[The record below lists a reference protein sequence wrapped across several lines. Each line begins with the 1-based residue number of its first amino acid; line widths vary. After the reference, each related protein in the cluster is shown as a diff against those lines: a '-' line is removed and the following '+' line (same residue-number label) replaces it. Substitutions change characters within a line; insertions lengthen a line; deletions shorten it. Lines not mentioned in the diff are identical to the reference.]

1 MLGAGCHD
9 GAMATTALPSSSSAS
24 AASIP
29 LTPIALGVAVL
40 AVAGR
45 LMCGWTAPFG
55 FDETFSGVIAAQP
68 GLAALLDWCLHEIGG
83 PVYYILLWGWAALFG
98 TSLAALRAF
107 SMVASLAAPLLILA
121 WGHPDRATRFYWA
134 ALLALWLPGLSAA
147 TSARCYALLL
157 LVTTAQAI
165 SFRRLL
171 DRPAAPRAAAWV
183 ALSGVAV
190 LTHYHAALLSLAQG
204 LLLLALRPRDSLRL
218 APALLLLLPVAGWM
232 AFHLSLLARFA
243 TAGAWYPLVGLA
255 DVGRLPMIFL
265 GSTLLG
271 GCAVAALL
279 LALAR
284 PRWRWHDVPSA
295 DVALACSAVITLA
308 LLLIIGMVRPS
319 FVWRYTYMAAPA
331 ALLGVT
337 LWVRHV
343 GREVAL
349 LPGLVLALFAASTA
363 GRIAGQW
370 QEQTDEVRYMLNLG
384 RPSDWLVAQHATRV
398 GFLWDS
404 PTGRISE
411 PGRIAE
417 VVGFGPRQ
425 AGHPMAVTVLDQP
438 AGALP
443 STVIRGAVERGQIDS
458 LIWLAD
464 ATVPGTRERPRPAWL
479 RRLGWRCRDFGGA
492 AIMMVTCRGPD

>member
-1 MLGAGCHD
+1 
-9 GAMATTALPSSSSAS
+9 MATTALSLSPDART
-24 AASIP
+24 AAMP
-29 LTPIALGVAVL
+29 LWPIATGVIVL

-45 LMCGWTAPFG
+45 ALSGWTAPFG

-68 GLAALLDWCLHEIGG
+68 SARALLDWCLHEIGG
-83 PVYYILLWGWAALFG
+83 PVYYVLLWGWAALFG

-107 SMVASLAAPLLILA
+107 SMVASLGAPLLILR
-121 WGHPDRATRFYWA
+121 WGHPDRATRLYWA
-134 ALLALWLPGLSAA
+134 ALLALWLPGLSTA
-147 TSARCYALLL
+147 TNARCYALLL

-165 SFRRLL
+165 GFRRLL
-171 DRPAAPRAAAWV
+171 DRPTSARAATWV

-190 LTHYHAALLSLAQG
+190 LTHYHAALLSLVQG

-232 AFHLSLLARFA
+232 AFHLSLLAHFA
-243 TAGAWYPLVGLA
+243 AAGAWYPLVGLA
-255 DVGRLPMIFL
+255 DVGRLPLIFL
-265 GSTLLG
+265 GSTMLG

-279 LALAR
+279 AALVA
-284 PRWRWHDVPSA
+284 PRWRWRDVSRA
-295 DVALACSAVITLA
+295 DAAVAWSAVLTLA
-308 LLLIIGMVRPS
+308 LLLLIGMLRPS
-319 FVWRYTYMAAPA
+319 FVWRYTFMTAPA
-331 ALLGVT
+331 ALFGVT
-337 LWVRHV
+337 LWVRRV
-343 GREVAL
+343 GLAVTL

-370 QEQTDEVRYMLNLG
+370 QEPTDEVRYNLNLG
-384 RPSDWLVAQHATRV
+384 RPSDWLVAQHATRL

-411 PGRIAE
+411 PDRIAE
-417 VVGFGPRQ
+417 VIGFGPRQ
-425 AGHPMAVTVLDQP
+425 ARAPVAVTVLDQP
-438 AGALP
+438 ANTLP
-443 STVIRGAVERGQIDS
+443 SSVIRGAIARGQIDS

-464 ATVPGTRERPRPAWL
+464 ASVPGTRERPRAAWL

>member
-1 MLGAGCHD
+1 
-9 GAMATTALPSSSSAS
+9 MATAALSPTSRTH
-24 AASIP
+24 AAPVPLIP
-29 LTPIALGVAVL
+29 VALGVTLL
-40 AVAGR
+40 AIGGR
-45 LMCGWTAPFG
+45 SLSGWTAPFG

-68 GLAALLDWCLHEIGG
+68 DPTALLDWCLHEIGG
-83 PVYYILLWGWAALFG
+83 PVYYVLLWGWAALFG
-98 TSLAALRAF
+98 TSLTALRAF
-107 SMVASLAAPLLILA
+107 SMVASLAAPLVILR
-121 WGHPDRATRFYWA
+121 WGHPDRGTRLLWA

-171 DRPAAPRAAAWV
+171 DRPAPRRAAAWV

-243 TAGAWYPLVGLA
+243 TAGAWYPLVELA
-255 DVGRLPMIFL
+255 DVGRLPFIFL
-265 GSTLLG
+265 GSAVLG

-295 DVALACSAVITLA
+295 DVAVACSAVITLA
-308 LLLIIGMVRPS
+308 LLLIIGMLRPS
-319 FVWRYTYMAAPA
+319 FVWRYTLMTAPA

-337 LWVRHV
+337 LWARHV
-343 GREVAL
+343 GRAVAL
-349 LPGLVLALFAASTA
+349 LPGIVLALFAASTA
-363 GRIAGQW
+363 GRIAGDW
-370 QEQTDEVRYMLNLG
+370 QTPADEVRYNLNLG
-384 RPSDWLVAQHATRV
+384 RPSDWLVAERATRV

-411 PGRIAE
+411 PDRLAE

-425 AGHPMAVTVLDQP
+425 AGHPVKVTVLAQP
-438 AGALP
+438 AGSLP
-443 STVIRGAVERGQIDS
+443 SAVIRGAIERGQIDS

-464 ATVPGTRERPRPAWL
+464 AAVPGTRERPRRAWL
-479 RRLGWRCRDFGGA
+479 RRLGWRCRDFGGG
-492 AIMMVTCRGPD
+492 AIRMITCRGPV